1 MTDHQERLIAEA
13 VETLVAYGWEWD
25 GRGLTPRNR
34 FPWDGT
40 VPVMHQKPAIVV
52 SDT

>member
-1 MTDHQERLIAEA
+1 MTDKQQRLVAEA

-25 GRGLTPRNR
+25 GRGLTPRKQ
-34 FPWDGT
+34 FPWAT
-40 VPVMHQKPAIVV
+40 NRSTKQPAIVV